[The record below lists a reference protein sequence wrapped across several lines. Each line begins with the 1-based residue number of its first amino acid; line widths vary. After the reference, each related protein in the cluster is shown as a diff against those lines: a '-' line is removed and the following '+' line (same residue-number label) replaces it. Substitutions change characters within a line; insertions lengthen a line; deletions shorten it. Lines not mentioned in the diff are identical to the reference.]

1 MPPPSLCTR
10 VRGQG
15 NCAGRGPGLPDRA
28 TGGAAL
34 QGKGPQGALEKS
46 DRNLATAP
54 GREGSVRGQPAQGQA
69 QGQTQGQT
77 RGRASGARARL
88 SRGNACTLVPD

>member
-1 MPPPSLCTR
+1 MT
-10 VRGQG
+10 GG
-15 NCAGRGPGLPDRA
+15 GRGLPDRA

-54 GREGSVRGQPAQGQA
+54 GREGSMRGQPAQGQA
-69 QGQTQGQT
+69 QG
-77 RGRASGARARL
+77 RASGAHAWL
-88 SRGNACTLVPD
+88 SRANACTSVPD